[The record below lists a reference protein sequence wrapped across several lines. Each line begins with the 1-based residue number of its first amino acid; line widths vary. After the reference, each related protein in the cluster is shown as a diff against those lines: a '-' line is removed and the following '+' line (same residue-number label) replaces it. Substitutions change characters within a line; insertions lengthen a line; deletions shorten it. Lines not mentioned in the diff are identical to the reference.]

1 MVAMLMTMTSRALLL
16 GTQDSGDDGQ
26 ASLPF
31 RLPQREKMK
40 CASVDLDNQLTLV
53 LAGII
58 DGCNVDDNG
67 IKYDDD
73 EFMFLDI

>member
-1 MVAMLMTMTSRALLL
+1 
-16 GTQDSGDDGQ
+16 
-26 ASLPF
+26 
-31 RLPQREKMK
+31 MK

-67 IKYDDD
+67 IKYDND
-73 EFMFLDI
+73 ELIFLDI

>member
-1 MVAMLMTMTSRALLL
+1 
-16 GTQDSGDDGQ
+16 
-26 ASLPF
+26 
-31 RLPQREKMK
+31 MK

-67 IKYDDD
+67 IKDDDD